1 MPHAQPSS
9 ESASGPR
16 LLFFSGGSALG
27 PTATKLVDYTHR
39 SIHLITPFDSGGS
52 SRELRF
58 AFDMPA
64 IGDLRNRLMA
74 LADHTIS
81 ANRAIYRLFSYRL
94 YRDKE
99 SQPLHNRFAQMAAG
113 KDPLVMA
120 IAQPLRAAVIR
131 HLQHFQR
138 EMPKGLCL
146 EGACIGN
153 LVLAAGYL
161 LHDKN
166 IDPVLQLFSKFIL
179 ARGLVRPVVGQS
191 YHLYARYNT
200 GDTIIGQHLITRH
213 HQQGQWITAIGLSR
227 TENELLPVHTEISP
241 AIAEHIASAELI
253 CYPIGS
259 FFTSL
264 CASLLPAGI
273 GAAVAANPCPK
284 VYIPNTTTDAENH
297 GLSVEVEI
305 DHLVNILSRA
315 APEQAARP
323 MAKLLEMV
331 LLDEDLS
338 HYPRGVDI
346 AAIEERG
353 IKVVQ
358 APLIAPGQAKAG
370 ARLDPERLTATLLS
384 LAQDPS

>member
-1 MPHAQPSS
+1 MRMPYASKRPLPAPS
-9 ESASGPR
+9 AGPK

-27 PTATKLVDYTHR
+27 PVAQKLVDFTHH

-74 LADHTIS
+74 LADHSIS
-81 ANRAIYRLFSYRL
+81 DNRAIYRLFSHRL
-94 YRDKE
+94 YSAKE
-99 SQPLHNRFAQMAAG
+99 AIPLKNRFALMAAG

-120 IAQPLRAAVIR
+120 IAQPLRCAVIR

-161 LHDKN
+161 LHGKN

-179 ARGLVRPVVGQS
+179 ARGLVKPVVSKS

-200 GDTIIGQHLITRH
+200 GETIIGQHLITRH
-213 HQQGQWITAIGLSR
+213 KQDGQWITGIGLSL
-227 TENELLPVHTEISP
+227 TENELVPALTEISP
-241 AIAEHIASAELI
+241 AIAEHIASAQLI

-273 GAAVAANPCPK
+273 GEAVAANDCPK
-284 VYIPNTTTDAENH
+284 IYIPNTTTDAENH

-305 DHLVNILSRA
+305 DHLLAILRGRSSAGA
-315 APEQAARP
+315 APKDRD
-323 MAKLLEMV
+323 LLGYV
-331 LLDEDLS
+331 LLDDNLA

-346 AAIEERG
+346 TAIKEQGFEV
-353 IKVVQ
+353 IQ
-358 APLIAPGQAKAG
+358 APLVSASRPGM
-370 ARLDPERLTATLLS
+370 LDPLRLIEALFQFL
-384 LAQDPS
+384 